1 MSSASVTPFSLARC
15 RWNGSCSELPPAISA
30 VTVTRLRSRF
40 DSSARSQTSPNR
52 TSSVSCTSLGEKSPK
67 FFLIAEGSLFMSFAP
82 LGCGRLFAV
91 LLVADLFH
99 PNGRLQRCHVDD
111 EVSSFD
117 HVLIVKSPS
126 SGIRNARSFLRI
138 RRAFVLT

>member
-1 MSSASVTPFSLARC
+1 MLSMSSASVTPFSLARF
-15 RWNGSCSELPPAISA
+15 RWNGSCSALPPATSA
-30 VTVTRLRSRF
+30 ATVTRLRSRF
-40 DSSARSQTSPNR
+40 DSSARSQT
-52 TSSVSCTSLGEKSPK
+52 SPK

-126 SGIRNARSFLRI
+126 SGIR
-138 RRAFVLT
+138 